1 MKRSIKIIIILLLIL
16 VSYIG
21 IHRIV
26 YSSEYAKI
34 KTLTDDIFI
43 TKNELADIQAR
54 VDNNKVQ
61 VDKNKTDNPII
72 EKYGSNQF
80 KDEYEKSKQDLINLK
95 SKYQKQQAELS
106 YLKQKTSILNL
117 IK

>member
-1 MKRSIKIIIILLLIL
+1 MKKSIKIIIILLLIL

-34 KTLTDDIFI
+34 KTLTDDIFS

-61 VDKNKTDNPII
+61 VDKNKSDNPII

-80 KDEYEKSKQDLINLK
+80 NDVYEKSKQDLINIKAKYEKQK
-95 SKYQKQQAELS
+95 SELS
-106 YLKQKTSILNL
+106 YLKQKTNLLNF